1 MTRAARPSGP
11 SSQAP
16 AGSSN
21 SNGHGQVGEDNAF
34 RAFIRTYGM
43 LERVMNPYFAQFGIT
58 GAQWGVFRSL
68 QRAEAEGR
76 DALSVTELSE
86 RLLIRPPSVTG
97 VIDRMVREDYVTR
110 RALPTD
116 MRVKQIRLTAKGREL
131 VHRVSGGLQRQIAQT
146 LAGLSAGEQVEL
158 QRLLALLG
166 RHLETLVVTQ
176 DA

>member
-1 MTRAARPSGP
+1 MTRTATQSGP
-11 SSQAP
+11 MPQTP
-16 AGSSN
+16 ADSPP
-21 SNGHGQVGEDNAF
+21 SNGHGGPGGDNAF
-34 RAFIRTYGM
+34 RGFIRTYGL

-97 VIDRMVREDYVTR
+97 VIDRMVRDDYVTR

-116 MRVKQIRLTAKGREL
+116 MRVKQIRLTVKGREL
-131 VHRVSGGLQRQIAQT
+131 VERVAAGLDRQIEQT
-146 LAGLSAGEQVEL
+146 LAGLGAAEQ
-158 QRLLALLG
+158 
-166 RHLETLVVTQ
+166 
-176 DA
+176 